1 MAVTS
6 YGPHTGKIQA
16 SIRDPEQGPISS
28 PRALTPY
35 PKAASQAR
43 WQGADG
49 PD

>member
-6 YGPHTGKIQA
+6 YGPHTGKIRA
-16 SIRDPEQGPISS
+16 PIRDLENGPT
-28 PRALTPY
+28 PAPLPLTPY